1 MKKLYYISALII
13 MSILL
18 MSNRGGRGSAAG
30 SNGAVTGAPGE
41 NGGSCGQGGCHTAGN
56 FNPSVDLFLID
67 QDGSAVEKYVPGESY
82 TVSLKLNHTGL
93 PEGYGFQMVCL
104 EDAGETTTGSFNNLP
119 QNINIIPILDRDY
132 VEQSNILPVDSIPLP
147 WIAPDAGTGNITFYA
162 IGNVVNGAQ
171 GPGGDGVD
179 RGSFT
184 FEEAEGSSIDDL
196 TNNDFQVYP
205 NPVSDI
211 LNIKGT
217 HSKDAQFEILDL
229 NGNRIHLGA
238 SNQLNVSHF
247 NAGTYLVKLTD
258 PNKGTSTKK
267 LIKI

>member
-30 SNGAVTGAPGE
+30 PNGAVTGAPGE
-41 NGGSCGQGGCHTAGN
+41 NGGSCGQGGCHSAGN

-67 QDGSAVEKYVPGESY
+67 QDGIAVEKYVPGESY
-82 TVSLKLNHTGL
+82 TVSLKINHTGL
-93 PEGYGFQMVCL
+93 PDGYGFQMVCL
-104 EDAGETTTGSFNNLP
+104 EDTGETTTGSFNNLP

-147 WIAPDAGTGNITFYA
+147 WIAPEAGTGDITFYA
-162 IGNVVNGAQ
+162 IANVVNGAQ
-171 GPGGDGVD
+171 GPGGDGVNN
-179 RGSFT
+179 GSFS
-184 FEEAEGSSIDDL
+184 FEEAVGSSVDQLENSRFEI
-196 TNNDFQVYP
+196 YP

-211 LNIKGT
+211 LTITGPAT
-217 HSKDAQFEILDL
+217 KDTQIEILDL
-229 NGNRIHLGA
+229 YGNRVHVGESTSID
-238 SNQLNVSHF
+238 VSHLS
-247 NAGTYLVKLTD
+247 AGTYFVKVNDSYKCL
-258 PNKGTSTKK
+258 NTKR